1 MKKFALIWR
10 ESIYKSEINGIFRCN
25 KCKAV
30 VFDLNKNEDH
40 TLLVP
45 AEEEEKIYMFCPDCK
60 NCVGMIK
67 EIEVPDDD
75 PDTYKRGLWDGKYE
89 S

>member
-1 MKKFALIWR
+1 MKKTAFIWR
-10 ESIYKSEINGIFRCN
+10 ESIYKSEINGIYRCN

-30 VFDLNKNEDH
+30 VFDSNKNENH
-40 TLLVP
+40 TLVNP
-45 AEEEEKIYMFCPDCK
+45 AAKENNYMFCPDCK
-60 NCVGMIK
+60 NCVGRIE

-75 PDTYKRGLWDGKYE
+75 PDTYKRGFWDGKYK